1 LHCGFALCVLHFALI
16 IMYNPTININW
27 KKTVIAL
34 FILLLILTAGFAIY
48 NIFFYNEDIEIK
60 QEETLSEED
69 RQQIEELQ
77 QIREE
82 RRGDDYKEPT
92 EEEKEAD
99 IERQIQEIQ
108 DLRRR

>member
-1 LHCGFALCVLHFALI
+1 
-16 IMYNPTININW
+16 MYNPTININW

>member
-1 LHCGFALCVLHFALI
+1 
-16 IMYNPTININW
+16 MNINW

>member
-1 LHCGFALCVLHFALI
+1 
-16 IMYNPTININW
+16 MNINW

-34 FILLLILTAGFAIY
+34 FILLLILAAGFAIY

>member
-1 LHCGFALCVLHFALI
+1 
-16 IMYNPTININW
+16 MYNPTININW

-34 FILLLILTAGFAIY
+34 FILLLILSAGFAIY